1 MNNQVGVRL
10 PWLDIAKGIA
20 MVAVVFSHEFA
31 SVKPLVLLC
40 NSFMLPLFFMCSGFC
55 LSPGKYGIVEYFKRK
70 ARTLLLPYFILGLI
84 VSLLHIGINGIDG
97 VLKNIANDLF
107 SWQTLCFLPVLFI
120 ADLFLYILLS
130 VSKNKFAMNIII
142 GLIAVFTGMFFCWQN
157 FKIMMDLAVVPISV
171 FYLTLGF
178 GLNSL
183 LKKNGFSYKGNI
195 GFCLLVI
202 GFLLMIITKGNLV
215 LKLNDILPIWK
226 VVFST
231 MEAIGIM
238 LILSDK
244 ITPGLAKVMQFLEY
258 IGKNTMAVFA
268 FHMPVFFYC
277 QTFIR
282 PFFKSPLY
290 YKPIEFVLIW
300 GVCLVLTPLFN
311 RHAPILIGKKH
322 NR

>member
-1 MNNQVGVRL
+1 MIGQKRL
-10 PWLDIAKGIA
+10 LWLDCAKALA
-20 MVAVVFSHEFA
+20 MIAVVFSHEFS
-31 SVKPLVLLC
+31 SVKLLVLLC

-107 SWQTLCFLPVLFI
+107 SWQTLWFLPVLFI
-120 ADLFLYILLS
+120 ADIFLYIFLS
-130 VSKNKFAMNIII
+130 VSKNKFVMNAII

-157 FKIMMDLAVVPISV
+157 IKIMMDMAVVPISI
-171 FYLTLGF
+171 FYLTVGF
-178 GLNSL
+178 GLNCV
-183 LKKNGFSYKGNI
+183 LKKNGFSHKGNI
-195 GFCLLVI
+195 GFSLLVI
-202 GFLLMIITKGNLV
+202 GILLMIISKGNLV

-231 MEAIGIM
+231 MESIGIM
-238 LILSDK
+238 LILSIK
-244 ITPGLAKVMQFLEY
+244 IIPQPSKVMHFLEY
-258 IGKNTMAVFA
+258 IGKNTMVIFA
-268 FHMPVFFYC
+268 FHMPIFFYS

-282 PFFKSPLY
+282 PFFKSQLY

-300 GVCLVLTPLFN
+300 GICLVMTPLFN
-311 RHAPILIGKKH
+311 RYAPILIGKKH
-322 NR
+322 NRL